1 MVDILAGMSTK
12 GLALAIAAGVAATSW
27 EARAGQL
34 VVMDETWV
42 HAPELAD
49 SHYRVI
55 PTGEVPTD
63 WTSPIDWTKGSVWV
77 HLEVLS
83 KPTAQETKFQVCF
96 EANPTYACTLQ
107 SPTYT
112 EIGIYEW
119 ESTFAQ
125 FWSPPN
131 QFVDWKQG
139 VNKFACILKDTMNGK
154 PSADNVGP
162 ETAALYMP
170 TEVRMVITLVEP
182 GSTYEPPAP
191 LGEET
196 TGGEST
202 TGETSGETTG
212 EPGTSTSDT
221 GGEATTGEAT
231 STGLPTTTGEGTS
244 GESTTSTSDSD
255 STSEISGADSLPSEA
270 PDTTTSDGTSA
281 GDGATDTGKEG
292 CGCRGGG
299 DGAGVFGLV
308 IAGLARR
315 RRRR

>member
-1 MVDILAGMSTK
+1 MNTK
-12 GLALAIAAGVAATSW
+12 GLAFALGAFVALAGW

-42 HAPELAD
+42 HAPDLAD
-49 SHYRVI
+49 SHYRVT
-55 PTGEVPTD
+55 PMMGVPDD
-63 WTSPIDWTKGSVWV
+63 WTSPVDWTQGSVWV
-77 HLEVLS
+77 HLEVLT

-112 EIGIYEW
+112 EVGVYEW

-131 QFVDWKQG
+131 EFVDWKQG

-191 LGEET
+191 VGEET
-196 TGGEST
+196 TGGEETT
-202 TGETSGETTG
+202 TGETTDA
-212 EPGTSTSDT
+212 PGTSTDDT
-221 GGEATTGEAT
+221 GGESTTAEAT
-231 STGLPTTTGEGTS
+231 STGLPATTAETSTGEPET
-244 GESTTSTSDSD
+244 TTSTGGEAPTTGAGTTGDAA
-255 STSEISGADSLPSEA
+255 STSTSAGASDGAS
-270 PDTTTSDGTSA
+270 TSDGA
-281 GDGATDTGKEG
+281 QDGSEAG

-299 DGAGVFGLV
+299 EGPGGAGLL
-308 IAGLARR
+308 LAALAWRR
-315 RRRR
+315 RRR

>member
-1 MVDILAGMSTK
+1 MNTK
-12 GLALAIAAGVAATSW
+12 GLALAFGAIFAGADW

-42 HAPELAD
+42 HAPDLAD
-49 SHYRVI
+49 SHYRATPGI
-55 PTGEVPTD
+55 DVPED
-63 WTSPIDWTKGSVWV
+63 WTSPIDWTQGSVWV

-112 EIGIYEW
+112 EVGIYEW

-125 FWSPPN
+125 FWSPPGE
-131 QFVDWKQG
+131 FVDWKQG

-191 LGEET
+191 VGEET
-196 TGGEST
+196 TGGEETT
-202 TGETSGETTG
+202 TGETTDA
-212 EPGTSTSDT
+212 PGTSTDDT
-221 GGEATTGEAT
+221 GGASTTAEAT
-231 STGLPTTTGEGTS
+231 STGLPATTTEPSTGEPET
-244 GESTTSTSDSD
+244 TTSTGGEAPTTGAGTTGDAA
-255 STSEISGADSLPSEA
+255 STSTSAGASDGAS
-270 PDTTTSDGTSA
+270 TSDGA
-281 GDGATDTGKEG
+281 QDGSEAG

-299 DGAGVFGLV
+299 EGSGGAGLL
-308 IAGLARR
+308 LAALAWRR
-315 RRRR
+315 RRR

>member
-1 MVDILAGMSTK
+1 MNTK
-12 GLALAIAAGVAATSW
+12 GLALALGAFVAVAGGA
-27 EARAGQL
+27 ARAGQL

-42 HAPELAD
+42 HAPDLAD
-49 SHYRVI
+49 SHYRVT
-55 PTGEVPTD
+55 PMMDVPAD
-63 WTSPIDWTKGSVWV
+63 WTSPVDWTQGSVWV
-77 HLEVLS
+77 HLEVLT

-112 EIGIYEW
+112 EVGIYEW

-125 FWSPPN
+125 FWSPPGE
-131 QFVDWKQG
+131 FVDWTQG

-191 LGEET
+191 IGEET

-202 TGETSGETTG
+202 TSGETTG
-212 EPGTSTSDT
+212 EPETSTSDT
-221 GGEATTGEAT
+221 GGASTTGEA
-231 STGLPTTTGEGTS
+231 STGLPATTAETGTGEPGATTSSGGEAPTTGAPTS
-244 GESTTSTSDSD
+244 GDAASTSTT
-255 STSEISGADSLPSEA
+255 
-270 PDTTTSDGTSA
+270 TSA
-281 GDGATDTGKEG
+281 GDGASTGDGAQDGSEAG

-299 DGAGVFGLV
+299 TDGAGVFGLM
-308 IAGLARR
+308 IAGLAWRR
-315 RRRR
+315 RGLQAV

>member
-1 MVDILAGMSTK
+1 MRTK
-12 GLALAIAAGVAATSW
+12 GLAVAVGLFVAAAGW

-42 HAPELAD
+42 HAPDLAD
-49 SHYRVI
+49 SHYRVT
-55 PTGEVPTD
+55 PMMGVPED
-63 WTSPIDWTKGSVWV
+63 WTSPIDWTQGSVWV
-77 HLEVLS
+77 HLEVLT
-83 KPTAQETKFQVCF
+83 KPTTQETRFQVCF

-112 EIGIYEW
+112 EVGVYEW

-131 QFVDWKQG
+131 EFVDWTQG

-191 LGEET
+191 VGEET

-202 TGETSGETTG
+202 TGETTG
-212 EPGTSTSDT
+212 EPGTTTSDT
-221 GGEATTGEAT
+221 GGESTTGEAT
-231 STGLPTTTGEGTS
+231 STGLPTTTGEATS
-244 GESTTSTSDSD
+244 GESTTSTSDSE
-255 STSEISGADSLPSEA
+255 STSEISSADSWPSEA
-270 PDTTTSDGTSA
+270 PDTTTSGGASTDG
-281 GDGATDTGKEG
+281 GATDTGKEG

-299 DGAGVFGLV
+299 GDGAGLFGLV
-308 IAGLARR
+308 IAGLAWRR
-315 RRRR
+315 RR